1 MRNKILRRIVIVMSL
16 TMFIITAAI
25 VGSFAIVSLNDTE
38 TEVKEFAEAI
48 SDQVSRAESLMRL
61 DMLISN
67 KQGSSIRMTVFSP
80 SGEAIG
86 DTHDIEQLKER
97 NLSFDPQTEAL
108 LTADNGAT
116 LSKYATI
123 YQNSSRMFTYYVKV
137 QISEDV
143 YKSGFVIVRFA
154 KPALVGQKP
163 FIIFVVALTI
173 FWMVVSIALVVFY
186 RLNVR
191 ASVEPLTTVQNIMSD
206 IREGKYK
213 KTEVSKYLVASQADK
228 MLEEIDKMGATIND
242 TMHNLNVLL
251 ESITQGVIALDK
263 EGEII
268 FSNTRAVELL
278 TIDPKKGPTKEFER
292 QYAQEY
298 AMFKESLKSHVPT
311 VFENTVNGKYLHV
324 QTIFPEEV
332 EGLDM
337 YMLLVA
343 TDITEQVKTAKAKQ
357 EFFANASHELKTPL
371 TAIAGYSEILS
382 MNKPTEKQITKC
394 STEIQM
400 NAIKM
405 KTLIDEMLQ
414 LSKMDSQTR
423 EIEKE
428 EFSLKT
434 LCEETI
440 DELRV
445 IAKKHDIE
453 ISITGDC
460 QVYGNYK
467 EMMMLVKNLVSNA
480 IKYNKEKG
488 YVKIA
493 IKDKGD
499 SVILSVKDN
508 GIGIAKENQEKVFER
523 FYRVDEARVSVGD
536 ESSTGLGLAIVKQV
550 VQDHKGTIEI
560 ESDLG
565 KGTEFIITMPKR

>member
-1 MRNKILRRIVIVMSL
+1 MSL

>member
-1 MRNKILRRIVIVMSL
+1 MSL

-48 SDQVSRAESLMRL
+48 SDQVSRVESLMRL

-97 NLSFDPQTEAL
+97 NLNFDPQTEAL

-488 YVKIA
+488 HVKIT

>member
-1 MRNKILRRIVIVMSL
+1 MSL

-48 SDQVSRAESLMRL
+48 SDQVSRVESLMRL

-97 NLSFDPQTEAL
+97 NLKFDPQTEAL

-173 FWMVVSIALVVFY
+173 FWVVVSIALVVFY

-488 YVKIA
+488 HVKIT

>member
-1 MRNKILRRIVIVMSL
+1 MSL

-38 TEVKEFAEAI
+38 TEVKELAEPI
-48 SDQVSRAESLMRL
+48 SDQISRAESLMRL

-86 DTHDIEQLKER
+86 DTHDIEQLKDR
-97 NLSFDPQTEAL
+97 TLKFDPQVESL
-108 LTADNGAT
+108 LTAEDGAT
-116 LSKYATI
+116 LSKYATV
-123 YQNSSRMFTYYVKV
+123 YQGSSRMFTYYVRV
-137 QISEDV
+137 PVAEEV
-143 YKSGFVIVRFA
+143 YKSGFVIVRFS

-163 FIIFVVALTI
+163 FIIFVVSLTI
-173 FWMVVSIALVVFY
+173 FWVVVSIALIVFY

-206 IREGKYK
+206 IREGRYK
-213 KTEVSKYLVASQADK
+213 KTEVNKYLIASQADK

-278 TIDPKKGPTKEFER
+278 TIDPKKGPTKEFEKK
-292 QYAQEY
+292 YAQEY

-394 STEIQM
+394 SSEIQM

-405 KTLIDEMLQ
+405 KMLIDEMLQ
-414 LSKMDSQTR
+414 LSKMDAQTSQ
-423 EIEKE
+423 IEKE

-445 IAKKHDIE
+445 IAKKHEIE
-453 ISITGDC
+453 ITITGDC
-460 QVYGNYK
+460 QIYGNYK

-493 IKDKGD
+493 IKDKED

-523 FYRVDEARVSVGD
+523 FYRVDEARVNTSVE

-550 VQDHKGTIEI
+550 VQDHNGTIDIVSE
-560 ESDLG
+560 LG
-565 KGTEFIITMPKR
+565 KGTEFIVTMPKR